1 MGLASL
7 ILGILSIPAS
17 CCFGAGGAFGAPA
30 IVLGAISKR
39 RDSRGKIGMILG
51 IIGYSLSMI
60 IGLISTFWL
69 LFYDIRETSSGYT
82 DTNNYGYNQ
91 QYSNNDGSD
100 DAVNSGTVTDVVMN
114 IATDKTA
121 VAVMTVPNGYKPDT
135 EFSSDCYFYY
145 MGTNG
150 EMLKYEIEQYV
161 YDSTVEEYLELQLES
176 DVMDGNLL
184 SKEVST
190 ITDASNREWTAYEYS
205 HELYGYATYCL
216 VFATKLDN
224 DEIVAVTF
232 EGINEPFYAQDY
244 ATYIEPSR
252 LEITE

>member
-69 LFYDIRETSSGYT
+69 LFSDIGEPSSGYT
-82 DTNNYGYNQ
+82 GTSDYGYNQ
-91 QYSNNDGSD
+91 QYSNNDDSD
-100 DAVNSGTVTDVVMN
+100 DAVNSGAVTDVVMN
-114 IATDKTA
+114 IATDKTT

-135 EFSSDCYFYY
+135 EFSGEHYCYY
-145 MGTNG
+145 MGMNG
-150 EMLKYEIEQYV
+150 EMLKYEIERYV

-176 DVMDGNLL
+176 DVMDSNPL
-184 SKEVST
+184 SKEVSSV
-190 ITDASNREWTAYEYS
+190 TDTFGREWTAYEYS
-205 HELYGYATYCL
+205 HELYGYATYYL

-232 EGINEPFYAQDY
+232 EGINEPFRAQDY
-244 ATYIEPSR
+244 ATY
-252 LEITE
+252 LESNCLRITE